1 MSLLCCVVLCCVVL
15 CCVVLCCVVLCV
27 VCCVLCCVVLST
39 VIFDE
44 VLIVNFDTVK
54 YNYILVELSKW
65 CSFRIDRQAVT
76 ASSHVVWLFSRSTPV
91 VLRVDHAVSSQVLL
105 LLFFEVEIESSG
117 KIAEFLKY
125 LLFYFRMVKAATRH
139 FTTLLTRN
147 VAKFCSCW

>member
-1 MSLLCCVVLCCVVL
+1 MRECHCVCCVVLCCVVL
-15 CCVVLCCVVLCV
+15 CCVVLCCVLCV
-27 VCCVLCCVVLST
+27 VCCVLCCVVCCVVLST

-54 YNYILVELSKW
+54 YNYILVELSKL

-105 LLFFEVEIESSG
+105 LLFFEVEIESSA
-117 KIAEFLKY
+117 KIAEF
-125 LLFYFRMVKAATRH
+125 
-139 FTTLLTRN
+139 
-147 VAKFCSCW
+147 